1 MKKVLF
7 VLPVILLVS
16 VFIFGGCAKPALNL
30 VPPPT
35 GHELLL
41 KAFEESGGQ
50 TVDLVVDQEVRDVTV
65 DMFNW
70 WMVEGNIANY
80 YRLWWPEMH
89 YDVQFVTQ
97 PDGPMNV
104 IIKEMIWPYYTEFR
118 CILIP
123 EGIAFLTPDGEKMG
137 QLTHTPTASA
147 KGITLHSV
155 FTFPAKTPQ
164 AFLDTME
171 EHCNYEMQDFTRFLP
186 ELYKQ
191 KGPK

>member
-1 MKKVLF
+1 MKKALF
-7 VLPVILLVS
+7 VLPVILLMS
-16 VFIFGGCAKPALNL
+16 VLIVGGCAKPALNL

-41 KAFEESGGQ
+41 KASEESGGQ

-70 WMVEGNIANY
+70 WMVGGNIAPY

-89 YDVQFVTQ
+89 YACDFVT
-97 PDGPMNV
+97 PPEGPMNV

-118 CILIP
+118 CVLIP
-123 EGIAFLTPDGEKMG
+123 GGIGFVTPDGQKLG

-147 KGITLHSV
+147 QGIKLHSV
-155 FTFPAKTPQ
+155 FTFPAKMPQ
-164 AFLDTME
+164 SFIDAMD
-171 EHCNYEMQDFTRFLP
+171 EHCKYEMQDLRRFLP
-186 ELYKQ
+186 ALYSQ
-191 KGPK
+191 KTAK